1 MDNISATSD
10 EYNAKTKT
18 NILTECSQS
27 KELKCFYDDIELDES
42 QKFILVQRVL
52 TQSDE
57 NLLL

>member
-18 NILTECSQS
+18 NILTACSQS
-27 KELKCFYDDIELDES
+27 KELKCSYDYIELDES
-42 QKFILVQRVL
+42 QKFKLVQRVL

-57 NLLL
+57 KLLL

>member
-18 NILTECSQS
+18 NILTTCSQS
-27 KELKCFYDDIELDES
+27 KELKCSYDYIELDES
-42 QKFILVQRVL
+42 QKFKLVQRVL

-57 NLLL
+57 KMLL